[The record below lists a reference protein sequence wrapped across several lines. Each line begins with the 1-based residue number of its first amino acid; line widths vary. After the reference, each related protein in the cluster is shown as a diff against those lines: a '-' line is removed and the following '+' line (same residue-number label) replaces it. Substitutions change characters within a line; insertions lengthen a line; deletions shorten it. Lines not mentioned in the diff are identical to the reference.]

1 MKVKVLKTVNEIK
14 DFVNRG
20 KVVYFTVNEGMTD
33 VDISLP
39 SPNIV
44 VYDNVKDVYYLEC
57 TEFSSKYKEKINL
70 IIGDYVT
77 SWFTVGIFTT
87 PLDYVE
93 LHFKFKKDVQ
103 KWFGLSYFYEYRVY
117 KIFDEG
123 ECIGYK
129 TYLHNLYHFFNTGL
143 FEDVYD
149 VYNKLKRDL
158 LNYEE
163 IYRKFYF
170 DFKEYEKDIKPFT
183 LFRYVLPDS

>member
-57 TEFSSKYKEKINL
+57 TEFSSKYRERINL

-77 SWFTVGIFTT
+77 SWFDVGIFTT

-93 LHFKFKKDVQ
+93 LHFNFKEDLQ
-103 KWFGLSYFYEYRVY
+103 KWFGQALFYEDMVY
-117 KIFDEG
+117 NVFNEG

-129 TYLHNLYHFFNTGL
+129 VCPNLLSKHHVTSFCD
-143 FEDVYD
+143 DVRG
-149 VYNKLKRDL
+149 VYNELLCDL
-158 LNYEE
+158 LSYDNLCNQFTTDY
-163 IYRKFYF
+163 
-170 DFKEYEKDIKPFT
+170 KEVEKDIKPFT

>member
-57 TEFSSKYKEKINL
+57 TEFISEYKEKINL

-77 SWFTVGIFTT
+77 SWFDVGIFTT

-93 LHFKFKKDVQ
+93 LLKPYKK
-103 KWFGLSYFYEYRVY
+103 
-117 KIFDEG
+117 
-123 ECIGYK
+123 C
-129 TYLHNLYHFFNTGL
+129 
-143 FEDVYD
+143 
-149 VYNKLKRDL
+149 
-158 LNYEE
+158 
-163 IYRKFYF
+163 
-170 DFKEYEKDIKPFT
+170 
-183 LFRYVLPDS
+183 

>member
-57 TEFSSKYKEKINL
+57 TEFSSEYRERINL

-93 LHFKFKKDVQ
+93 LHFKFKEDLQ
-103 KWFGLSYFYEYRVY
+103 KWFGELIFYEY
-117 KIFDEG
+117 
-123 ECIGYK
+123 K
-129 TYLHNLYHFFNTGL
+129 TYKFFDDNNCIRHKICKSLLSKPHTT
-143 FEDVYD
+143 FPYDDVRG
-149 VYNKLKRDL
+149 VYNELVYNLLKYDNL
-158 LNYEE
+158 WEQ
-163 IYRKFYF
+163 FTT
-170 DFKEYEKDIKPFT
+170 DFKEYEKDINPFT